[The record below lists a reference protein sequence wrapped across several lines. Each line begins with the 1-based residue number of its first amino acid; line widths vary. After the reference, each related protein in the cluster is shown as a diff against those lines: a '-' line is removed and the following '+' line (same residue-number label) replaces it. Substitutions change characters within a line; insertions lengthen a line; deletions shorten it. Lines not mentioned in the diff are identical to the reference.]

1 MAARSISGV
10 VRRVACS
17 TIATNR
23 LARHSHTLAQQ
34 RLSAVASS
42 SSVVPLPNT
51 EQAVPNDSGGFN
63 VDTTVGEAIAAINDA
78 QDENAKTDDGSPNEV
93 SLSFRSLKDRLNHDT
108 LKALTVHPL
117 QLETMTPVQEC
128 VTALLPDL
136 ARPWDPEGIVPPNVP
151 GSLPP
156 DRKTPVVDWNTP
168 RDILVRAKTGTGKT
182 FAYIIPA
189 IESRLNYIEHH
200 AKLAVINAGLECS
213 PHIAGSARC
222 AYRRS
227 SAGPLILAPTREL
240 AIQIAS
246 DAQKLTTHQ
255 RDFEVQLLVGGA
267 GKARQ
272 VKDWLESSRDLV
284 VATPGRLRDL
294 LTNHPEFR
302 QGFRGCPVVS
312 FKFLAT
318 RALPPTA
325 GQLILDEADTLLSMG
340 FRDDIDAIVSFLPR
354 SPVRQTFLFS
364 ATMPRAVR
372 QLASWILSQNHRFID
387 AALPEPGITLRRSEQ
402 PTAHTKLGVPCDDEL
417 TTHDHI
423 KQFHTLCP
431 TASDQLPTLLKL
443 LVHDQFT
450 YGSNSKVI
458 VFCPTVQMTEL
469 FSTLLRSLAEEVLP
483 DDTTKIVTMHS
494 KMRQSDRDRTRK
506 LFHKA
511 GESQNGNPT
520 VLVTSDVSARGVDY
534 PGVTRVIQ
542 LGIPNKETMYIHRIG
557 RMARGID
564 SFAPGQGKEVNRP
577 IARADLL
584 LLPWEAGYMN
594 WQLTN
599 LPIKLLPIS
608 ILDRQL
614 ASLCPRSSILTT
626 EFLKSVLA
634 EIRFRID
641 PADIRSTA
649 ASLLGY
655 YLPLAPPLRLQPN
668 AVQAGVS
675 SWASECFN
683 VSIPAITRFPRKFTQ
698 AYEQSTQSEKTKG
711 LFVDGLRVA
720 GPSSLGKAKSKNRS
734 VWEGTNTRR
743 KKPKRWH

>member
-1 MAARSISGV
+1 MY
-10 VRRVACS
+10 
-17 TIATNR
+17 
-23 LARHSHTLAQQ
+23 RHDHALAQQ
-34 RLSAVASS
+34 HPRAVA
-42 SSVVPLPNT
+42 SVVPLPNT
-51 EQAVPNDSGGFN
+51 EQAVSNDSSGSN
-63 VDTTVGEAIAAINDA
+63 ADSTVWEAIAATNDV
-78 QDENAKTDDGSPNEV
+78 QDKNPMTDDGPPNEV
-93 SLSFRSLKDRLNHDT
+93 SLSFKSLKDRVNRDT
-108 LKALTVHPL
+108 LKALVAHPL
-117 QLETMTPVQEC
+117 QLETLTPVQER
-128 VTALLPDL
+128 VAALLPGL
-136 ARPWDPEGIVPPNVP
+136 ARPWDPEEIVPPNVAP
-151 GSLPP
+151 PLPP
-156 DRKTPVVDWNTP
+156 DGRPPVVDWNTP

-182 FAYIIPA
+182 FAYVIPA
-189 IESRLNYIEHH
+189 IESRLNHIEHH
-200 AKLAVINAGLECS
+200 ARLAVINAGLESS

-272 VKDWLESSRDLV
+272 VKDWLRSPRDLV

-294 LTNHPEFR
+294 LTNQPEFR
-302 QGFRGCPVVS
+302 QGFRGCPVVR
-312 FKFLAT
+312 FRFLAT
-318 RALPPTA
+318 RILLLTG

-372 QLASWILSQNHRFID
+372 QLASWILSPNHRFID
-387 AALPEPGITLRRSEQ
+387 VALPEPGLTPRRNEELMV
-402 PTAHTKLGVPCDDEL
+402 HTNLGVPCDDEL

-423 KQFHTLCP
+423 EQFHTLCP

-443 LVHDQFT
+443 LAHDQLT
-450 YGSNSKVI
+450 HGSNSKVI
-458 VFCPTVQMTEL
+458 VFCPTVQTTEL
-469 FSTLLRSLAEEVLP
+469 FSVLSRSLAEEVLP
-483 DDTTKIVTMHS
+483 DDTTEIVTMHS

-511 GESQNGNPT
+511 GKTPNGKPT

-542 LGIPNKETMYIHRIG
+542 LGIPNKETMYVHRIG

-564 SFAPGQGKEVNRP
+564 SFAPTQGKEDIRP
-577 IARADLL
+577 IVRADLL

-608 ILDRQL
+608 ILDSQL
-614 ASLCPRSSILTT
+614 ASLSPRSSILTT
-626 EFLKSVLA
+626 EFLKAALA
-634 EIRFRID
+634 EIQLRID

-668 AVQAGVS
+668 AILAGVS

-683 VSIPAITRFPRKFTQ
+683 VSIPTIARFPRKFTQ
-698 AYEQSTQSEKTKG
+698 AYEHSTQSEKTKG
-711 LFVDGLRVA
+711 LFVDGLRITA
-720 GPSSLGKAKSKNRS
+720 PSPLGKAKSRNRS
-734 VWEGTNTRR
+734 VWEGANTRR